1 MPFAAIAHHRA
12 AQAASGLTLR
22 GFVVSFDNAYKP
34 VRQLAH
40 AMSHPLRLEFARLLL
55 NSHALLLGEP
65 LADPALSLPDATR
78 WLYEDAPFC
87 LLAHNA
93 ELDPR
98 FIYANHAAQRC
109 FGYDWPTFFGMPS
122 RLSAQAPQQSE
133 RQSMLAQV
141 ARDGFITDYRG
152 LRIDAHGQRFWI
164 EDGRLWNLLDD
175 AGTVVGQA
183 VAFSNWQAVAG
194 A

>member
-122 RLSAQAPQQSE
+122 RLSARPRSSQNASPCWLKLRAMALSPTTAVYA
-133 RQSMLAQV
+133 STPMAS
-141 ARDGFITDYRG
+141 ASG
-152 LRIDAHGQRFWI
+152 LKT
-164 EDGRLWNLLDD
+164 
-175 AGTVVGQA
+175 AGCGICWTMRVRWSDKPWPSATGKP
-183 VAFSNWQAVAG
+183 
-194 A
+194 